1 MDESKNNPSLMAS
14 RPTWAPIREFLM
26 FQLAQEVERNLREED
41 QVFTVDD
48 LDTVQSF
55 VSVIGHML
63 GLPHLSV
70 AILGTGGTYRA
81 AFQATAGE
89 PPEEGETR

>member
-14 RPTWAPIREFLM
+14 RPTWATIREFLM
-26 FQLAQEVERNLREED
+26 FQLDQEVARHLREVAH
-41 QVFTVDD
+41 VFTVDD